1 MTPPRRR
8 TDSPS
13 WSRAWPQSLVCRT
26 PCPGPE
32 GTPPSTRQG
41 RGRRP
46 PCRSYPPGQ
55 SDNVHHSYGPHIPF
69 KDPGGSGNAWDGAQG
84 SQGIT
89 APVSDEESDVDSST
103 FMRNDILKKIDILT
117 KDAESFE
124 DVKTILALSEL
135 KRFVETL

>member
-1 MTPPRRR
+1 MN
-8 TDSPS
+8 DYYEDIGLIYEAFSK
-13 WSRAWPQSLVCRT
+13 
-26 PCPGPE
+26 
-32 GTPPSTRQG
+32 
-41 RGRRP
+41 RGNP
-46 PCRSYPPGQ
+46 NIGSAKNTSRSYPPGQ